1 MSFPFSDLRARWRE
15 RGDELDPYAP
25 AAAAAFR
32 TAASELETA
41 LQAAE
46 DALLP
51 PAESSTESGLSKR
64 RLRELAAEGK
74 LENHGRKGA
83 PLYRRG
89 DLPSRR
95 AAGVAGGFDAESH
108 VASIVGGT
116 SP

>member
-1 MSFPFSDLRARWRE
+1 MPAPSELSVSWRG

-32 TAASELETA
+32 TAASERETA

-51 PAESSTESGLSKR
+51 PAEASTESGLSKR
-64 RLRELAAEGK
+64 RLRELEAEGK

-83 PLYRRG
+83 PRYRRG

-95 AAGVAGGFDAESH
+95 ARRGSDASGFDPHENVAE
-108 VASIVGGT
+108 IVK
-116 SP
+116 SS